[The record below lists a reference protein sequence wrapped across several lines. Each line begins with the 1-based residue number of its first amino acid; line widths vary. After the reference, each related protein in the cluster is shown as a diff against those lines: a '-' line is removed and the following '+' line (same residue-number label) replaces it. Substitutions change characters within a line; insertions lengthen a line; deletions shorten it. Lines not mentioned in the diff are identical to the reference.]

1 MSTYAW
7 LQFHVN
13 MMTSLTMSCVI
24 DIDVFEI
31 GWRRYFVVTSVLFS
45 CVQFVIIIVISVQFL
60 KCCSRMV
67 EVKRF
72 LVLELFICIAEIF
85 CCFYWYQ
92 WIFTVDIRA
101 TTLIITTAPTSTE
114 SIGYHS
120 YTGKNTHIRSD
131 TVWFWIH
138 EEYLQLT
145 KQ

>member
-1 MSTYAW
+1 M
-7 LQFHVN
+7 N
-13 MMTSLTMSCVI
+13 MKISLTMSSVI
-24 DIDVFEI
+24 DIDVSEI

-60 KCCSRMV
+60 KCCSRTV

-72 LVLELFICIAEIF
+72 LELKLLICVVGIF
-85 CCFYWYQ
+85 CYFYWYQ
-92 WIFTVDIRA
+92 WIFTVDIRV
-101 TTLIITTAPTSTE
+101 TNLIITTAPTSTE

-120 YTGKNTHIRSD
+120 YTGKYTHIRFD
-131 TVWFWIH
+131 ATWFWIN